1 MNDISDMGGCLP
13 LNTVLGDMR
22 RHGLNTPL
30 DRVMVS
36 VPGAK
41 AVVTAYFEHFLSD
54 GEQRFTWLPEYD
66 EVAEWLG
73 DNKGRGL
80 FLYGNCGRGKSMLAR
95 NVIPAILFA
104 YHNKVVTVADVSD
117 MNRDLD
123 TLLQKHIIALDDIGT
138 ESVSV
143 VYGNKRLAFAE
154 VMDAAEKY
162 GKLIIVTSNLRK
174 EEIIARY
181 GMRIFDRII
190 STTKRVE
197 FKGLSLRR

>member
-1 MNDISDMGGCLP
+1 
-13 LNTVLGDMR
+13 
-22 RHGLNTPL
+22 
-30 DRVMVS
+30 
-36 VPGAK
+36 
-41 AVVTAYFEHFLSD
+41 
-54 GEQRFTWLPEYD
+54 
-66 EVAEWLG
+66 
-73 DNKGRGL
+73 
-80 FLYGNCGRGKSMLAR
+80 
-95 NVIPAILFA
+95 
-104 YHNKVVTVADVSD
+104 